1 MNLKRIMLNK
11 EKAIPLNYVW
21 YDSIYITCL
30 KWQNYRDGEEL
41 SDYYRLQT
49 VGAGQW
55 EESGVPL

>member
-30 KWQNYRDGEEL
+30 K
-41 SDYYRLQT
+41 
-49 VGAGQW
+49 
-55 EESGVPL
+55 